1 MRLTCLTLQD
11 GHEKDGFEVH
21 LDPLSQSDRIALA
34 NDPTASHEEKFSI
47 RALLVG
53 DVGVEMMRSIARDES
68 AVADEVVWQLRVQDS
83 QIEELRNDCALNR
96 VLRKLRYTQ
105 KVGCVCLSTCAYRG
119 KH

>member
-1 MRLTCLTLQD
+1 MLTLQD
-11 GHEKDGFEVH
+11 GQDKDGFEVH
-21 LDPLSQSDRIALA
+21 LDPLSQSDQIALA
-34 NDPTASHEEKFSI
+34 NGPTASHEEKIRI

-68 AVADEVVWQLRVQDS
+68 VIADEVVWQIRVQDS

-96 VLRKLRYTQ
+96 VLGKLRYTQ
-105 KVGCVCLSTCAYRG
+105 KVGCVWLSACAYRG